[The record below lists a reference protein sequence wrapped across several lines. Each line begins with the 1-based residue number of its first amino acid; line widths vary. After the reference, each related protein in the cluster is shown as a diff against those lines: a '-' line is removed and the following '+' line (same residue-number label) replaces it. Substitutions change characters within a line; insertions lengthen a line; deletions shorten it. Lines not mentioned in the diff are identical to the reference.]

1 MANGRRASFGQAA
14 LHQAAST
21 GPKCRIQVEGA
32 SYMLKNLSLGDR
44 VARLVVAAALGFLA
58 WNHVIDGWAGY
69 IGLGIA
75 AYLLVTA
82 LIGFCVV
89 YKALDF
95 NSKEQGGTYHAGE
108 DPFDGRGGD

>member
-1 MANGRRASFGQAA
+1 
-14 LHQAAST
+14 
-21 GPKCRIQVEGA
+21 
-32 SYMLKNLSLGDR
+32 MLKNLSLGDR
-44 VARLVVAAALGFLA
+44 VARLVVAAALAFMA
-58 WNHVIDGWAGY
+58 WDHVIDGWAGY
-69 IGLGIA
+69 ISWGIA

-82 LIGFCVV
+82 LLGFCLV

>member
-1 MANGRRASFGQAA
+1 MVS
-14 LHQAAST
+14 
-21 GPKCRIQVEGA
+21 
-32 SYMLKNLSLGDR
+32 NLSLGDR
-44 VARLVVAAALGFLA
+44 TARLVVAAALAFMA
-58 WNHVIDGWAGY
+58 YDKVIAGWAGY
-69 IGLGIA
+69 IAWGLA

-82 LIGFCVV
+82 LIGFCII

>member
-1 MANGRRASFGQAA
+1 
-14 LHQAAST
+14 
-21 GPKCRIQVEGA
+21 
-32 SYMLKNLSLGDR
+32 MLKNLSLGDR
-44 VARLVVAAALGFLA
+44 RVIHEKTAALAFLA
-58 WNHVIDGWAGY
+58 YDHVIDGWAAY
-69 IGLGIA
+69 ISWGIA

-82 LIGFCVV
+82 LIGFCLI